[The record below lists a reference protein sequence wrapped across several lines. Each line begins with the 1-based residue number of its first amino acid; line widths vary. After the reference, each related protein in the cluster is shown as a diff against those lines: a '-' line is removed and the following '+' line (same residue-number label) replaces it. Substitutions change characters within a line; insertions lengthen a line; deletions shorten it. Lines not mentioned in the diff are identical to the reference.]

1 MKNFETLTSN
11 ELTNVNAGGVI
22 GAGVGACVGG
32 LGGLVTGT
40 VSAIYNRD
48 LSKINKHV
56 AIGGAGGATIGFFCP
71 EP

>member
-22 GAGVGACVGG
+22 GAGVGACV
-32 LGGLVTGT
+32 GGLVTGT